1 MPSINSCG
9 GNGVYIPPDNNC
21 DDCSAVRD
29 QLDNVLTELDAVEST
44 LDNKVDKVSGK
55 GLSTNDYTNAD
66 KTKLNGIENG
76 AQVNRTYN
84 VVAGNPTGN
93 AAPGFGDTVI
103 VSQISQSATGQV
115 SATDRTITIPNT
127 VATTSRAGLM
137 SAADKAKIAN
147 LETRLAALEAL
158 IGNKQ
163 NTIISMTDENN
174 NVTAVTVL
182 AE

>member
-29 QLDNVLTELDAVEST
+29 QLDNVLTELDAVESA

-66 KTKLNGIENG
+66 K
-76 AQVNRTYN
+76 
-84 VVAGNPTGN
+84 
-93 AAPGFGDTVI
+93 
-103 VSQISQSATGQV
+103 
-115 SATDRTITIPNT
+115 
-127 VATTSRAGLM
+127 
-137 SAADKAKIAN
+137 AKIAD

-163 NTIISMTDENN
+163 NTVISMTDENN